1 LGAIGY
7 ELTKAS
13 IIIRVPDGKLLRQA
27 FFSVNLLGDAL
38 LAGFLGSRLAKGSG
52 RTTTRQ
58 FALFLFLL
66 SEGQQFGVVV
76 GVRLSLGDAGAF
88 QGLDASGAL
97 KDERRHQS
105 LDLGSLRLR
114 LLLSLLQLQR
124 SAHDVLSDVIVFVE
138 VEQLANLASSLGSE
152 TARNR
157 GVSQAWNISFT
168 LLDDDEVEN
177 RQVGVDDAS
186 SHASTMTLS
195 RASGSVTGVLGA
207 EEETDTPVGQHTLHH
222 GETLLVVSTA
232 DAENVTLPLVAERVA
247 RDFLRHLLVEEN
259 AEFTIILDLDQLLAS
274 RSRIG
279 NV

>member
-1 LGAIGY
+1 
-7 ELTKAS
+7 
-13 IIIRVPDGKLLRQA
+13 
-27 FFSVNLLGDAL
+27 VNLLGDAL
-38 LAGFLGSRLAKGSG
+38 LAGFLRSRLAKGSG

-58 FALFLFLL
+58 LALFLFLL
-66 SEGQQFGVVV
+66 SERQQFGVVV
-76 GVRLSLGDAGAF
+76 GVRLGLGDASAF
-88 QGLDASGAL
+88 EGFDASGAL
-97 KDERRHQS
+97 KDERRNQS
-105 LDLGSLRLR
+105 LDFGRLGLR

-124 SAHDVLSDVIVFVE
+124 SAHDVLSDIIVFVE
-138 VEQLANLASSLGSE
+138 VEQLANLASSLGAE
-152 TARNR
+152 TAGNR
-157 GVSQAWNISFT
+157 GVSQAWNLGFT
-168 LLDDDEVEN
+168 LLNDDKVEN

-207 EEETDTPVGQHTLHH
+207 EEKADTPVSQHALHH

-232 DAENVTLPLVAERVA
+232 DAENVTLPLVAERVT